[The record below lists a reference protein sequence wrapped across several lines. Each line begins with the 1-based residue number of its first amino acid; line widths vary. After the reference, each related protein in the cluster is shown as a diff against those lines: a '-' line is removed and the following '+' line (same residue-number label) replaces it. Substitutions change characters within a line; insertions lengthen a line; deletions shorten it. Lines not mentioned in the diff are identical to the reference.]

1 MHPVISVQHLE
12 PAPPAEADPFGRGTG
27 RGRVPPQTTGSHRT
41 MTASTWLGYW
51 MSGSVSASDLATS
64 SEYFVQWEGLPNE
77 EAEWVQEHNAVGCAD
92 LYS

>member
-1 MHPVISVQHLE
+1 
-12 PAPPAEADPFGRGTG
+12 
-27 RGRVPPQTTGSHRT
+27 

-64 SEYFVQWEGLPNE
+64 SEYFVQWEGLPDE
-77 EAEWVQEHNAVGCAD
+77 EAEWVQEHNAIGCAD